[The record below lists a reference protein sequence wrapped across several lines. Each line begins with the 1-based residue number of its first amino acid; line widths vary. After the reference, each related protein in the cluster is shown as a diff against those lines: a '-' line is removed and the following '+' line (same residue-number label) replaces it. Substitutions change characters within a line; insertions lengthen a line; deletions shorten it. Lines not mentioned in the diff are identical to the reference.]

1 MTIENLLAHIVQ
13 MNEAQNRYRASE
25 KGKLKHRE
33 HMRKYMTDWRKQRK
47 ESADYN
53 PEEERRKW
61 REQHRKVRER
71 AMERLGGKQCSN
83 CGCDDFSILEINHIN
98 GGGRI
103 ALKTT
108 SNRQL
113 YLDIVKDRVDLKE
126 YNVLCRV
133 CNALHYVQD
142 ILDIEGHK
150 VLWRDRIMVVQ
161 RS

>member
-1 MTIENLLAHIVQ
+1 MS
-13 MNEAQNRYRASE
+13 EAQKRYRASE

-33 HMRKYMTDWRKQRK
+33 HMRKYMIDWRKQPK
-47 ESADYN
+47 ESAEYN

-61 REQHRKVRER
+61 REQHQKVREK

-83 CGCDDFSILEINHIN
+83 CGCDDFSILEINHIK

-108 SNRQL
+108 SNRKL

-142 ILDIEGHK
+142 ILGINGHK
-150 VLWRDRIMVVQ
+150 VLWRGRIMVVQ
-161 RS
+161 QS